1 MCNFTY
7 YKVSHP
13 LFKSLGDS
21 HNEAEVTFHMQTFRG
36 NNAFGMYATR
46 ASRQSGLQW
55 LIFEHTVL
63 FNRQREVLAKK
74 LECCTSTLSTVYLGE
89 VFKLQ
94 LSECIKMF
102 ESYLEDLQTALG
114 NCSEGVASGQHYC
127 NLVTSGWIKFMH
139 SVHSVPSDEV
149 FRSN

>member
-1 MCNFTY
+1 M
-7 YKVSHP
+7 
-13 LFKSLGDS
+13 
-21 HNEAEVTFHMQTFRG
+21 
-36 NNAFGMYATR
+36 
-46 ASRQSGLQW
+46 
-55 LIFEHTVL
+55 

-74 LECCTSTLSTVYLGE
+74 LESCTSTLSTVYLGE

-127 NLVTSGWIKFMH
+127 NLVTSGWIKFGCGNAVARLAEATRNELGAWAELQRA
-139 SVHSVPSDEV
+139 VHLERKMKSEQ
-149 FRSN
+149 R